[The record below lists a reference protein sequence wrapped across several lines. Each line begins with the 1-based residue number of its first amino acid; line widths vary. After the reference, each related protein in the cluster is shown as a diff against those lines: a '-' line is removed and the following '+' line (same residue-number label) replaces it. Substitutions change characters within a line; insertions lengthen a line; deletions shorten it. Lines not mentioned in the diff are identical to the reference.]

1 MREAL
6 VVAKRDFLERVRSKL
21 FIVMTIVWPL
31 FMIGLIVVPAVLA
44 GRSVEGATIDIVDR
58 SGAVAK
64 PVAEVLESPALHWHV
79 TIAAKDATPDQEGAR
94 IHQKAINGYLVIP
107 DNILTGGDPVYYGDN
122 ASNQMVQVMLQ
133 QLVPTVIMKERA
145 RSVGLSD
152 DQIKT
157 VLGPMKVSTQHTTGT
172 GQAMSGIEGLI
183 LGYILAFLMYMAI
196 LLYGINVMRSV
207 VTEKSSRVVELLV
220 AAAKPRALMAGKILG
235 VGGAGLAQLMIWLV
249 VGAIALSNRDALLS
263 AFGVHASG
271 GSVLPALTFEQIA
284 VSLVFFIGGYIFYAS
299 LFAAVGATVSSEQD
313 TQQAQMPVTML
324 LVVAIISMQAVTS
337 DPRGSTS
344 EVMTMVPCW
353 SPILM
358 PLRYFLGGAT
368 LGELGLSIGILVVST
383 VLITRAAAK
392 IYRVGIL
399 MYGKRPG
406 LRELIRWLKY

>member
-21 FIVMTIVWPL
+21 FIVMTIVWPV
-31 FMIGLIVVPAVLA
+31 FMIGMIVVPAMLA
-44 GRSVEGATIDIVDR
+44 GRSVEGAKIDIVDR

-64 PVAEVLESPALHWHV
+64 PIAERLESPALGWHV
-79 TIAAKDATPDQEGAR
+79 TVAANDATKDAEEAR
-94 IHQKAINGYLVIP
+94 IRHKDINGYLVIP
-107 DNILTGGDPVYYGDN
+107 ETILTSGDPIYYGEN
-122 ASNQMVQVMLQ
+122 ASNQMVQVLLQ
-133 QLVPTVIMKERA
+133 QLVPPVIQKVRA
-145 RSVGLSD
+145 HNAGLTD
-152 DQIKT
+152 EQIST
-157 VLGPMKVSTQHTTGT
+157 VLGSIKVSTQHSTGK
-172 GQAMSGIEGLI
+172 GPAMSGFEGLI

-235 VGGAGLAQLMIWLV
+235 VGGAGLAQLMIWLI
-249 VGAIALSNRDALLS
+249 VGAVALSNRDALLS

-271 GSVLPALTFEQIA
+271 GTMLPALTIEQIA
-284 VSLVFFIGGYIFYAS
+284 ISLVFFIGGYVFYAC

-324 LVVAIISMQAVTS
+324 LVVAIITMQTVTS

-344 EVMTMVPCW
+344 EVMTMVPFW

-358 PLRYFLGGAT
+358 PLRYFLGGASQA
-368 LGELGLSIGILVVST
+368 ELGLSIGILVVST
-383 VLITRAAAK
+383 VLVTRAAAK

-406 LRELIRWLKY
+406 LRELVRWLKY